1 MSALS
6 TPQSSTPTTPTVV
19 VHLPAE
25 LRART
30 REQAVVTVPSG
41 NMRDIIAELDRTFP
55 GLRFNLC
62 AETGELRTF
71 VNIFVNGRNVRLA
84 SALDTPVAPG
94 SIVHIIHSVA
104 GG

>member
-1 MSALS
+1 MPAPS
-6 TPQSSTPTTPTVV
+6 TPQPTTPTAPTVI

-41 NMRDIIAELDRTFP
+41 DVRDIIAALDCAFP

-94 SIVHIIHSVA
+94 SVVHIIHSVA